1 MTLSPVFLGTIRSRI
16 VIALMPL
23 IVCLAVIIFELY
35 NCSINA
41 NNENYLDTLNVR
53 PFFDAPIGSG
63 IVLLLALIYVEYLL
77 PFIIW
82 TPPKK

>member
-1 MTLSPVFLGTIRSRI
+1 MTLSPVFLGTIRSRM

-23 IVCLAVIIFELY
+23 IACLSIIIFELY

-53 PFFDAPIGSG
+53 PFFSAPIGSG
-63 IVLLLALIYVEYLL
+63 IILLLALIYVEFLL